1 MTLQDL
7 LARRSVR
14 RYADA
19 PVPRTVVDAALPRL
33 LQQTEKWWA

>member
-19 PVPRTVVDAALPRL
+19 PVPRTVVDAALQAAMAAPS
-33 LQQTEKWWA
+33 AMH